1 MSKSLMEKV
10 DEFHETRSIALAC
23 EIVDEIWE
31 LSWVKDM
38 QIFAINRSVRFA
50 DFLKEAFEK
59 KESNNE
65 G

>member
-10 DEFHETRSIALAC
+10 DEFHETRSIALSC